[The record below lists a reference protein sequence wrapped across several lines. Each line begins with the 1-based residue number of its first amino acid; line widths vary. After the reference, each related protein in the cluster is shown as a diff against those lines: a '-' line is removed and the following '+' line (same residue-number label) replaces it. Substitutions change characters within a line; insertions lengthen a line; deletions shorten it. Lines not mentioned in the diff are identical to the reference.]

1 MLDRRGINGA
11 RSTGKFSRIPRLP
24 STRETYEQ
32 RWEKTCHDW
41 GNKWLSWK
49 NKQTNNSKDLEIYV
63 SKGRKESKKL
73 ENYRDVRPWSTLKL
87 ANFPIFFSASSS
99 PGSLDLSIPFRELW
113 VVREMRPT
121 CAIKKHERGGRVAT
135 IWDTFTSGAGFFAGY
150 ARQNR
155 WAKLGQVLCVSGHRC
170 DWYERSKGIW
180 SRSSPLT
187 LFITNFSL
195 FFFLWN

>member
-24 STRETYEQ
+24 PTRETYEQ

-121 CAIKKHERGGRVAT
+121 CAIKNTKEGEELQRYEILLRAVQDFSRDTLAKTGERNSVRFYAFPAT
-135 IWDTFTSGAGFFAGY
+135 GVIGTRG
-150 ARQNR
+150 
-155 WAKLGQVLCVSGHRC
+155 V
-170 DWYERSKGIW
+170 KG
-180 SRSSPLT
+180 SDHDHPL
-187 LFITNFSL
+187 LHFSLRIFL

>member
-1 MLDRRGINGA
+1 MARVQPGNSLVFRG
-11 RSTGKFSRIPRLP
+11 FHQ
-24 STRETYEQ
+24 REKRT
-32 RWEKTCHDW
+32 
-41 GNKWLSWK
+41 
-49 NKQTNNSKDLEIYV
+49 SKDERRRVMTEEISGSPGKTNRQTTRKILKYTY
-63 SKGRKESKKL
+63 RKESKKL

-87 ANFPIFFSASSS
+87 ANFPIFFSSFFFTGEPRFIYTVSRALS
-99 PGSLDLSIPFRELW
+99 GSRNAPYLCD
-113 VVREMRPT
+113 
-121 CAIKKHERGGRVAT
+121 KKHERGGRVAT

-195 FFFLWN
+195 FFFVELKS